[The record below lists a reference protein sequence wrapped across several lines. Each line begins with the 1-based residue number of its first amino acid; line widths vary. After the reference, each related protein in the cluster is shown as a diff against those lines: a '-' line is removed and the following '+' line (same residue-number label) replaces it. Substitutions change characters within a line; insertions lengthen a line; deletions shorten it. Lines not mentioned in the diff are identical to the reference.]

1 MPWFPVPFIITKGE
15 KTQTRKY
22 TYTEVNWSEDEIP
35 PSVIDITTANSS
47 TFWYY
52 DGDFTDYDEDYP
64 ENTSPIQMSIPKIT
78 VNNISGGVINLS
90 TIPVNHTKKF
100 SMQYILKFKANP
112 KSTNKII
119 NFCFCRNGVGITD
132 IMDYFGGIFDEITP
146 TDQWTC
152 WYTPSPICYCQAS
165 IRNGKKATITTTKS
179 RSGFHTLNMN
189 YNYTGEET
197 PYSDHYSSC
206 VDETVYQNIS
216 VDLSKEDSYAYL
228 VLDIVTF
235 TPSSSSTHGTSAYN
249 DGRRADASLFH
260 AMELNSM
267 KDIIF
272 GEGFSVIYIGEEN
285 VSSGMINM
293 GENAPSAIYV
303 GENLV
308 WNN

>member
-35 PSVIDITTANSS
+35 PSVLGITTGNSS

-52 DGDFTDYDEDYP
+52 DGDFTKYDDNYP
-64 ENTSPIQMSIPKIT
+64 ENTSPTKISIPKIT

-100 SMQYILKFKANP
+100 SMQYKLKFKANP

-119 NFCFCRNGVGITD
+119 NFCFCRQGVATVD

-146 TDQWTC
+146 SDQWVC
-152 WYTPSPICYCQAS
+152 WDTPSPMCYCQVS
-165 IRNGKKATITTTKS
+165 IRNGKNATIKTTKS
-179 RSGFHTLNMN
+179 TSGFETEAMRFS
-189 YNYTGEET
+189 YEEDET
-197 PYSDHYSSC
+197 PFMQHYNSC
-206 VDETVYQNIS
+206 VNQTNYQIVS

-228 VLDIVTF
+228 VLTIATF
-235 TPSSSSTHGTSAYN
+235 TPNSNNITGIYS

-308 WNN
+308 WSN